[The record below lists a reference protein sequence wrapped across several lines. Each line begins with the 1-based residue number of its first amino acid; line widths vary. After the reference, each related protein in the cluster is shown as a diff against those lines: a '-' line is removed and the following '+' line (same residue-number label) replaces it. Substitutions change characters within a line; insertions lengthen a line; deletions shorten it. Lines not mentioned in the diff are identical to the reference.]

1 MSYMKHTYSL
11 PRFVAAPLLAGAMF
25 LALQADAQACEG
37 CKSSMSSDTAAED
50 AGKGFAASIYFM
62 LSMPVLLIGGISY
75 MAWKNCS
82 SPTVPAESSQAAS
95 PNPDAA
101 GERELGA
108 FALRATRE

>member
-1 MSYMKHTYSL
+1 MTHTKSL
-11 PRFVAAPLLAGAMF
+11 PRFVAAPLLAGAML
-25 LALQADAQACEG
+25 LALQADAKACEG
-37 CKSSMSSDTAAED
+37 CKSSMSADTAAED

-82 SPTVPAESSQAAS
+82 SPADPADGLQVLSTL
-95 PNPDAA
+95 PKPGAA

-108 FALRATRE
+108 FALRAAKE